1 MDKAERTAKQVF
13 QLILIKPS
21 HYDDDGY
28 VIQWKRSYMPS
39 NTLAALYGL
48 AQDCAERQ
56 VLGGDVEIRITA
68 YDETNRRI
76 KVDRI
81 VKELRSAGG
90 SGLVCLVGV
99 QSNQYP
105 RAVDLATEFHANGV
119 QVCIGGFHVS
129 GSLAM
134 LPGVPAELQSAMDA
148 GISLFAGEL
157 EENRFDELLRA
168 AQQKALRP
176 LYNYMAD
183 LPAIGGEPSPFLP
196 ASVVTRVSANRTSF
210 DAGRGCPYLC
220 SFCTIINV
228 QGRKSRSRTPDDV
241 ERIVRANAAQGIRS
255 FFITDDN
262 FARNENW
269 EAIFDRLIEIRER
282 GELTTHL
289 FIQVDTM
296 CHKIPRFI
304 EKAQRAGVKRV
315 FIGFESIN
323 PETLRKAR
331 KGQNRI
337 TQYRALFQAW
347 HNAGVLIY
355 AGYIIGF
362 PDDTPETIE
371 RDIGIIQREL
381 PVDMLEFFI
390 LTPLPGSQDHKELFE
405 AGVPMDP
412 DFNNY
417 DTEHVITAHPN
428 MSAEKLKQMYYR
440 AWDLY
445 YSPEHIATMMRRAKS
460 WCGKPE
466 RIMRKALA
474 FYACIR
480 IEKLHPLEGGILRR
494 KYRRDRRPGMPLE
507 NPLIFYPRYVAGTLA
522 KFAHLMWIILQFKR
536 ALRAVE
542 KGASEQAADIAM
554 QPVAADELDDFDL
567 YTATEAAQISVDKI
581 RRKRAASAVSAQR
594 AV

>member
-1 MDKAERTAKQVF
+1 MDKIKRATKKVF

-28 VIQWKRSYMPS
+28 VIQWVRSYMPS
-39 NTLAALYGL
+39 NTLATLYGL

-56 VLGGDVEIRITA
+56 VLGDDVEIRITA

-76 KVDRI
+76 RVDRI
-81 VKELRSAGG
+81 VKELHKSGG

-105 RAVDLATEFHANGV
+105 RAVDLAKAFHDRNI

-134 LPGVPAELQSAMDA
+134 LPGVPAELQSAMNA

-157 EENRFDELLRA
+157 EEKRFDELLRA
-168 AQQKALRP
+168 AQQRTLRP
-176 LYNYMAD
+176 LYNYMSE
-183 LPAIGGEPSPFLP
+183 LPAIEGEPSPFLP
-196 ASVVTRVSANRTSF
+196 ASVVTRVTADRTSF

-228 QGRKSRSRTPDDV
+228 QGRKSRSRTADDV

-262 FARNENW
+262 FARNQNW

-323 PETLRKAR
+323 PETLKKAR

-347 HNAGVLIY
+347 HNAGVLIF

-362 PDDTPETIE
+362 PDDTPETIV

-405 AGVPMDP
+405 ARVPMDP
-412 DFNNY
+412 DLNNY
-417 DTEHVITAHPN
+417 DTEHVVTAHRN
-428 MSAEKLKQMYYR
+428 MSAEKLEQMYYK

-474 FYACIR
+474 FYACIK
-480 IEKLHPLEGGILRR
+480 IEKLHPLEGGVLRR
-494 KYRRDRRPGMPLE
+494 KYRRDRRPGMPRE
-507 NPLIFYPRYVAGTLA
+507 NPLTFYPQYFAGMLT
-522 KFAHLMWIILQFKR
+522 KFAHLVWITLQFKR
-536 ALRAVE
+536 ALRAVQ
-542 KGASEQAADIAM
+542 KGSSGETDDIAM
-554 QPVAADELDDFDL
+554 QPVSADDLDDFDL

-581 RRKRAASAVSAQR
+581 RRKRVAGSVSTQR